1 MYLASGP
8 SGMKATENRNSTM
21 LKVSPVS
28 IPQFYHCK
36 IAFLPVGE
44 FDSLPV
50 PEGWKPTN
58 KMLYN
63 FLALSYFCTWAKEQ
77 LETEQFLSVF

>member
-1 MYLASGP
+1 MNSITATNNSCVMYLASGP
-8 SGMKATENRNSTM
+8 SGMKAAKNRNCTV

-44 FDSLPV
+44 FDSSSV
-50 PEGWKPTN
+50 PEG
-58 KMLYN
+58 
-63 FLALSYFCTWAKEQ
+63 
-77 LETEQFLSVF
+77 